1 MSLFKVR
8 QWWSNARSHSVE
20 TNDNIQNIACMKIDK
35 FNSHNDSD
43 CILLSEGNHLKLYKP
58 CLGQDSS
65 LLETELDD
73 IVLQIETGKFIG
85 TSGDREIIILHP
97 QCYIIY
103 ELHRKGGLTDAGDQN
118 HIEPLIKHYFKR
130 RAYNLTC
137 GPFGSSKSRDL
148 ICVQSLDST
157 LSFFDQDTFL
167 FMCMFNDIL
176 IPGPV
181 SYVASSDLFIICK
194 STWALEIYSYQQLR
208 ELSELS
214 LRQNKNNIPQWT
226 YNAGEEISSVQVIR
240 TSNNFSSI
248 IALGERHL
256 YAFQD
261 NGLMKDIIRL
271 DYTPICFHCY
281 LIGWYYEP
289 GARLLVMVVSDD
301 SRLFVYEGTTLLWA
315 CDLMTKTLSISRCFL
330 NSLPGGIVSLGPNGV
345 LTVNYL
351 GTEPDLNPN
360 VNLTNEPVDPEQI
373 HVELESIEE
382 SLKQITADDKGV
394 TVDITNVERTIVIK
408 ANVGKP
414 VQNTFE
420 QINQNSDSVLQ
431 FLQCPLIV
439 MITCEEPK
447 LIQSIQI
454 TYICSPPFEFTEST
468 KCIDDVNGT
477 EIIETRVFLLNENDL
492 SDTQIKILFT
502 IVDQTGKVVTLYK
515 SVLLPLSL
523 YCTIND
529 TVLDN
534 QLKLNIN
541 VNDTCLDFGQIFTD
555 FMPDQLI
562 KLENTPNTITFK
574 YRTTGNTIT
583 LKGKDQEYSIESNDF
598 PEIASILV
606 YFLHKLNEHYMRSN
620 IGIRLTLKP
629 SMDFIL
635 QMIHRFLKSIETHSK
650 ERIKLKK
657 LEDDLDTLQ
666 RQFTVIQKRLLV
678 QYGSLPPGDCDPL
691 EFLMRDTH
699 DRLTRIV
706 QEIIQSKDIVCR
718 AGSTLASIGHLIV
731 CILRNIS
738 TDTLK
743 VSLIEE
749 MLSLDSLHTYC
760 QEWEEVVTQSS
771 AYVSNKFLNKSDKD
785 KEKLAPVM
793 EQGILS
799 HINMKRFLKQ
809 LRIILERV
817 FEEEYDE
824 NIKDSEDKG
833 NKIIRTEEL
842 VEII

>member
-1 MSLFKVR
+1 
-8 QWWSNARSHSVE
+8 
-20 TNDNIQNIACMKIDK
+20 
-35 FNSHNDSD
+35 
-43 CILLSEGNHLKLYKP
+43 
-58 CLGQDSS
+58 
-65 LLETELDD
+65 
-73 IVLQIETGKFIG
+73 
-85 TSGDREIIILHP
+85 
-97 QCYIIY
+97 
-103 ELHRKGGLTDAGDQN
+103 
-118 HIEPLIKHYFKR
+118 
-130 RAYNLTC
+130 
-137 GPFGSSKSRDL
+137 
-148 ICVQSLDST
+148 
-157 LSFFDQDTFL
+157 
-167 FMCMFNDIL
+167 MCMFDDIL

-181 SYVASSDLFIICK
+181 SYVPSSDLFIICK
-194 STWALEIYSYQQLR
+194 STWTLEIYSYQQLR

-214 LRQNKNNIPQWT
+214 LRKNKNNIPQWT

-261 NGLMKDIIRL
+261 NGLMKHLIRL

-330 NSLPGGIVSLGPNGV
+330 NSLPGGIVSLAPNGV
-345 LTVNYL
+345 LTVSYL
-351 GTEPDLNPN
+351 GTEPDLNPT
-360 VNLTNEPVDPEQI
+360 VNLMNEPVDPEQI
-373 HVELESIEE
+373 QAELETIEE
-382 SLKQITADDKGV
+382 SLKQIAADDKGV
-394 TVDITNVERTIVIK
+394 AAEFTHVEKSIVIK

-420 QINQNSDSVLQ
+420 QTTQDSVLQ
-431 FLQCPLIV
+431 FLNCPLIV
-439 MITCEEPK
+439 MITCEDPK

-454 TYICSPPFEFTEST
+454 TYICSPPFEFSEST
-468 KCIDDVNGT
+468 KCIDDINGT
-477 EIIETRVFLLNENDL
+477 EIIETRVFLLNEHDL

-502 IVDQTGKVVTLYK
+502 IVDQTGKIITLYK

-529 TVLDN
+529 TIWDN

-541 VNDTCLDFGQIFTD
+541 VNETCLDFRHIFTD

-562 KLENTPNTITFK
+562 KLDNVANTITFK
-574 YRTTGNTIT
+574 YRTTGNTVT
-583 LKGKDQEYSIESNDF
+583 LKGEEQEYSIESNDF
-598 PEIASILV
+598 PEISSILV
-606 YFLHKLNEHYMRSN
+606 YFLCKLNEHYMHSN
-620 IGIRLTLKP
+620 IAIRLTLKP

-635 QMIHRFLKSIETHSK
+635 QMIHRFSKSIETHSK

-666 RQFTVIQKRLLV
+666 RQFTVIQKKLLV

-699 DRLTRIV
+699 ERLTRIV
-706 QEIIQSKDIVCR
+706 QEIIQSKDVVCR
-718 AGSTLASIGHLIV
+718 AGCTLAAIGNLIV

-738 TDTLK
+738 TDTFK

-749 MLSLDSLHTYC
+749 MLSLDSLHNYC

-771 AYVSNKFLNKSDKD
+771 GYVSIKILNKTDKD

-793 EQGILS
+793 EQEILS

-809 LRIILERV
+809 LRIILEKV
-817 FEEEYDE
+817 FEEEYVG
-824 NIKDSEDKG
+824 NIEDSEDKE
-833 NKIIRTEEL
+833 NKIVRTEEL